1 VVEPAVPSLS
11 PSIVTSVQCP
21 FVNTVHTSVP
31 AVPRPISRLGVLS
44 TLVDAGVAFA
54 RGQSVSGVLLLV
66 AAAFSTRVPGLGVAV
81 SLLLRAYRR
90 FR

>member
-1 VVEPAVPSLS
+1 MSAAAIPR
-11 PSIVTSVQCP
+11 SIQ
-21 FVNTVHTSVP
+21 
-31 AVPRPISRLGVLS
+31 RLGVLS

-54 RGQSVSGVLLLV
+54 RGRSVDGVLLLV
-66 AAAFSTRVPGLGVAV
+66 SAALSTRVPGLGVAV